1 MSLEEVKRIWIMKYR
16 IDFSKD
22 FVKFLRKH
30 PEIRQIV
37 IQKFELLNS
46 DLHHPALDVKPIVGK
61 KNHLRVSKYRFLYE
75 VFEDEILNYAYKADS
90 CGEAYK

>member
-1 MSLEEVKRIWIMKYR
+1 MKYR

-37 IQKFELLNS
+37 IQKFELLSS

-61 KNHLRVSKYRFLYE
+61 KNHLSFKGFK
-75 VFEDEILNYAYKADS
+75 I
-90 CGEAYK
+90 